1 LPGGVPEEL
10 SPLLEILPLQQLS
23 LQLAIA
29 RGEDPDN
36 PRGLHK
42 ATQTL

>member
-1 LPGGVPEEL
+1 L

-42 ATQTL
+42 VTQTL